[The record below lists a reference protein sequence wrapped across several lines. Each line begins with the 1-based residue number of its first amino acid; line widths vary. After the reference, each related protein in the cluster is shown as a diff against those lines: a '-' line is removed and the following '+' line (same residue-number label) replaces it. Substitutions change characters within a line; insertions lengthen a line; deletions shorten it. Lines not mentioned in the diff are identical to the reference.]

1 MTTSKSPAAPPRSF
15 RLPTVRDKVAR
26 MLAESLVAIPL
37 TSDWACCTPESDW
50 STAARIFA
58 PSSWSLICR
67 NRTRLTITT
76 ITPATSMVI
85 APTRSCSDARQ
96 ACTARRTR
104 RALSS
109 IVRRRK
115 AANRGAPPAGAPEG
129 WVAAPGSGPGPSAA
143 HPATSGPSGR
153 SSARS
158 IAEGPVVVLTAGSG
172 PARSWR
178 TGLVADAAD
187 GQHDLR
193 LLGVALDLGPQALDV
208 HVDQPGVRGVPIA
221 PDLLQQQLAGEH
233 LPGLAGQRDEQVELE
248 GGERDGH
255 AVPGHLVRRDVD
267 LHVADREG
275 LRLAVLTTAQL
286 RADPGDQ

>member
-37 TSDWACCTPESDW
+37 TSDWAYCTPESDW

-96 ACTARRTR
+96 ACTTR
-104 RALSS
+104 RARRAVSS
-109 IVRRRK
+109 TVRRRR
-115 AANRGAPPAGAPEG
+115 AVSRRGATSAGAPDRSVPG
-129 WVAAPGSGPGPSAA
+129 TGSGPGRSAA
-143 HPATSGPSGR
+143 RPGASGPSGT

-172 PARSWR
+172 LVRSR
-178 TGLVADAAD
+178 RAGLVADAAHR
-187 GQHDLR
+187 QHDLR
-193 LLGVALDLGPQALDV
+193 LLRIALDLGPEPLDV
-208 HVDQPGVRGVPIA
+208 HVDQPG
-221 PDLLQQQLAGEH
+221 
-233 LPGLAGQRDEQVELE
+233 
-248 GGERDGH
+248 
-255 AVPGHLVRRDVD
+255 
-267 LHVADREG
+267 
-275 LRLAVLTTAQL
+275 
-286 RADPGDQ
+286 